1 MHLQLFDLTG
11 KTAVVTG
18 GYGHLGRAMVN
29 ALADYNATVVVAGR
43 SEEKFSAVFGKEK
56 NPKIQF
62 REIDILKIE
71 SIVNC
76 FAEIRKEHVQI
87 DILVNNACSVKGNS
101 QENISDDDW
110 NFTMESVVGSVH
122 KTIEAVMPGM
132 KEQKSGKIVNIA
144 SMYGLVSPDFILY
157 KGNGCE
163 AYTNPPHYGAAK
175 AAMIQLTKYYAASLG
190 PYNIQVNAI
199 APGPFPNENIQN
211 ENPEFVRRLK
221 EKNPLNKIGKPEDLA
236 GVIMLL
242 SSSTSDFITG
252 QTIQVDGGW
261 TIW

>member
-11 KTAVVTG
+11 KTAAVTG

-29 ALADYNATVVVAGR
+29 VLADCNATVVVAGR
-43 SEEKFSAVFGKEK
+43 LEEKFSAVFGEGN

-62 REIDILKIE
+62 REINILNTE

-76 FAEIRKEHVQI
+76 FSDVRKEFGTI
-87 DILVNNACSVKGNS
+87 DVLVNNACTVKGNS
-101 QENISDDDW
+101 QENISDEDW
-110 NFTMESVVGSVH
+110 NYTMESVLGSVH

-144 SMYGLVSPDFILY
+144 SMYGLVSPDFRLY
-157 KGNGCE
+157 KGDGCE
-163 AYTNPPHYGAAK
+163 SYINPPHYGAAK

-199 APGPFPNENIQN
+199 APGPFPKESIQK

-242 SSSTSDFITG
+242 SSSASDFITG